1 MKFENYKK
9 LINNFTKKLNQI
21 DVNSFL
27 ENIKNL
33 KIDDLKNIN
42 YKRLFYDIRNSQ
54 YLKPSVGILSASLL
68 TILLLLPAI
77 EKINS
82 SFKKAKKYKL
92 ESENLPTKINELKNK
107 SLKFKEIKI
116 KMDEINSS
124 FLKNQQILFIAQLLN
139 ETSKKTNVNI
149 NYFSPIFKA
158 DSSKL
163 CKSSTYQ
170 KKSKNFKSVKKKPN
184 PAKKGYLKDN
194 YFEVTL
200 KSDYLDIVEFLKE
213 LQLYDV
219 MLIPFCLEINSQE
232 IVVTSSSE
240 KSKDKDSIIIPLNKE
255 GVPLVSYD
263 EIDNI
268 NKNPDLGKV
277 ETKIVFKI
285 PSFNK

>member
-9 LINNFTKKLNQI
+9 LFFAFTKKLNEI
-21 DVNSFL
+21 DLNSFL
-27 ENIKNL
+27 ENLKNL

-54 YLKPSVGILSASLL
+54 YLKPSVGIFSASLL
-68 TILLLLPAI
+68 TIFLLFPAI
-77 EKINS
+77 ETIS
-82 SFKKAKKYKL
+82 SSLNKAKKYKF

-107 SLKFKEIKI
+107 TLKFEEIETKI
-116 KMDEINSS
+116 NEINSS

-149 NYFSPIFKA
+149 NSFSPIFRA

-163 CKSSTYQ
+163 CKTSSYQ
-170 KKSKNFKSVKKKPN
+170 KKSKNFKSVKKKSN
-184 PAKKGYLKDN
+184 LAKKGYLKDN
-194 YFEVTL
+194 YFEATF

-213 LQLYDV
+213 VQLYDV
-219 MLIPFCLEINSQE
+219 MLIPLCLEINSQE
-232 IVVTSSSE
+232 KLITSSS
-240 KSKDKDSIIIPLNKE
+240 KKIKDKDSIIIPLNKE

-285 PSFNK
+285 PSLNK